1 MDTTY
6 TCSKCGMSVHSQCA
20 KCNEPLLNDS
30 INLDDGSQ
38 VQVSYCPIC
47 EGKIKSP
54 MCCGEDMSC
63 TF

>member
-6 TCSKCGMSVHSQCA
+6 TCSKCGMSVKSKCA
-20 KCNEPLLNDS
+20 KCDEPLLNNTID
-30 INLDDGSQ
+30 LDNGEK
-38 VQVSYCPIC
+38 VKVSYCPKS

-63 TF
+63 EI

>member
-1 MDTTY
+1 
-6 TCSKCGMSVHSQCA
+6 MSVKSNCA
-20 KCNEPLLNDS
+20 KCDEPLLNDT
-30 INLDDGSQ
+30 INLDNGDE

-63 TF
+63 TL

>member
-6 TCSKCGMSVHSQCA
+6 TCSKCGMSVKSKCA
-20 KCNEPLLNDS
+20 KCDEPLLNNTID
-30 INLDDGSQ
+30 LDNGDQ

-54 MCCGEDMSC
+54 M
-63 TF
+63 